1 MSEEIKMKVVLDIF
15 SGLENPEWVLNDT
28 EIDVLVG
35 KTADL
40 PKTKPV
46 KPPIL
51 GYRGFVVKNIK
62 KIPELPEKI
71 VIYNKTVIYSRNEEL
86 EYYEDIYE
94 LEEWLI
100 QQESFKELEAVIR
113 EELKRN
119 TEKEEGKK

>member
-15 SGLENPEWVLNDT
+15 SGRDNPEWVLKDT
-28 EIDVLVG
+28 EIDILIE
-35 KTADL
+35 KTVDL

-51 GYRGFVVKNIK
+51 GYRGFVVNNIK

-86 EYYEDIYE
+86 EYYEDINE

-113 EELKRN
+113 E
-119 TEKEEGKK
+119 

>member
-1 MSEEIKMKVVLDIF
+1 MSEEKKMRVILDMF
-15 SGLENPEWVLNDT
+15 SGLENPEWELNDAEL
-28 EIDVLVG
+28 EILVG
-35 KTADL
+35 KTVDL

-51 GYRGFVVKNIK
+51 GYRGFVVNNIK

-71 VIYNKTVIYSRNEEL
+71 VIYNKTVIYSAEDKL
-86 EYYEDIYE
+86 TYYEDINE

-100 QQESFKELEAVIR
+100 QQEVFKELESVIR

-119 TEKEEGKK
+119 TEKKEGKK